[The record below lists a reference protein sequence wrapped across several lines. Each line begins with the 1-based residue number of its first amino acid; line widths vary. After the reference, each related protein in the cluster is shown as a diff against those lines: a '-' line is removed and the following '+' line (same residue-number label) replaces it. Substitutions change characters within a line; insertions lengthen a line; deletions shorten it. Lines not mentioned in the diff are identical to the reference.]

1 MKKLKPPFKLNVPMV
16 LTWMRIA
23 LIPLVI
29 VIFYLPETWMS
40 LHSRNALACVL
51 FIIASVTD
59 ALDGYL
65 ARKYEGWA
73 TNMGAF
79 LDPVA
84 DKLLVCT
91 ALVVLVGLGRLDMLI
106 AMIIIGREITVSA
119 LREWMAKIGESAA
132 VKVNWFGKFK
142 TIAQMMAIPMLLWW
156 DPLVL
161 DNEFVSGELSMSCI
175 GTVLIWIAAVLT
187 VYSMVVYLNAAR
199 HVLKE

>member
-1 MKKLKPPFKLNVPMV
+1 
-16 LTWMRIA
+16 
-23 LIPLVI
+23 
-29 VIFYLPETWMS
+29 MS
-40 LHSRNALACVL
+40 MHHRNMLACVL
-51 FIIASVTD
+51 FIIASITD

-91 ALVVLVGLGRLDMLI
+91 ALVVLVGMGRLDMLI

-142 TIAQMMAIPMLLWW
+142 TIAQMCAIPMLLWW
-156 DPLVL
+156 DPLVMKNGFL
-161 DNEFVSGELSMSCI
+161 DGELNVAFI
-175 GTVLIWIAAVLT
+175 GTILIWIAAVLT

-199 HVLKE
+199 HTLKE